1 MRIYIDTNIYMDH
14 FDGRVDKLR
23 PLEEFAFQV
32 FKKVIEGEFQ
42 IIISP
47 LVLDELFY
55 NSYEPV
61 TKNLLSDFEAKGKI
75 TFIEITSEDIQK
87 ARTICKERKTHFND
101 TLHAVLAHKAQ
112 ASYLITR
119 NIKDFIELED
129 LVRVILPE
137 NL

>member
-1 MRIYIDTNIYMDH
+1 MLLYIDTNIYIDH
-14 FDGRVDKLR
+14 FDGRIDKLR
-23 PLEEFAFQV
+23 PLGEFAFQV

-47 LVLDELFY
+47 LVLEELFY
-55 NSYEPV
+55 NSYEQV
-61 TKNLLSDFEAKGKI
+61 TKNLLLDLEAKEKI
-75 TFIEITSEDIQK
+75 VRVEIATEDIQK

-101 TLHAVLAHKAQ
+101 TLHAVLAHKMQ

-119 NIKDFIELED
+119 NIKDFIELGD
-129 LVRVILPE
+129 LVKVILPE